1 MNYIIVISDGEWQ
14 NHSGVKNITN
24 QIRLQL
30 GIKTFAVGFALGTT
44 KTTYS
49 DLAVAGGTTKPLY
62 AENEAELLQKL
73 TDAIKQALSGRLT
86 FTTPAVMSDASKDDY
101 IYQSTS
107 KGRGDITEAISLEY
121 KRKLLELLP
130 YDPFPIEIDF
140 LPYE

>member
-1 MNYIIVISDGEWQ
+1 MRIPNATCQLNYIIVISDGEWQ

-86 FTTPAVMSDASKDDY
+86 FTTPA
-101 IYQSTS
+101 
-107 KGRGDITEAISLEY
+107 
-121 KRKLLELLP
+121 
-130 YDPFPIEIDF
+130 
-140 LPYE
+140 